1 VHGPGRHVDNGP
13 TTGTVHTAV
22 AVFHSAA
29 HNVCTDGVDHV
40 RARTLMRLV
49 SSVIWL

>member
-1 VHGPGRHVDNGP
+1 VRDAAGQVDNELS
-13 TTGTVHTAV
+13 TDVVHIGTQI
-22 AVFHSAA
+22 FHRAA
-29 HNVCTDGVDHV
+29 HIVCRNNGHV